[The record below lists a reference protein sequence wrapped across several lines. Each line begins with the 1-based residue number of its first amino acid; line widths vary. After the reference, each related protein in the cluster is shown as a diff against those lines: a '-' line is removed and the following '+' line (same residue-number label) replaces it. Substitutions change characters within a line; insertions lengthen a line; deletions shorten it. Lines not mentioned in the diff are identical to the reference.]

1 MDTLLF
7 TLHFYYGGNHMK
19 FSCEKYLLQGACN
32 IASRAAA
39 SKSPIPALEGLQI
52 SCEDKLYVKGYDL
65 KKGIVTGIEADIV
78 QCGVIVVGA
87 RLFGEMIRRLPD
99 GIVTV
104 STDEKDNIYKRL
116 NVESLS
122 FSNGEQRVSITGNRI
137 LSKAGVIS
145 LTTPNIGLEDDE
157 QYEHN
162 NDLALDIDAVKYEAK
177 AYIEERK
184 WGVKE
189 ASLDFRDVDPF
200 KAEAGDVPDAGQ
212 QAPKKRGRK
221 AKKAA

>member
-1 MDTLLF
+1 MEFQKIQVTKQGTLNCTYKNEDGDVITF
-7 TLHFYYGGNHMK
+7 V
-19 FSCEKYLLQGACN
+19 GAN
-32 IASRAAA
+32 IIHR
-39 SKSPIPALEGLQI
+39 
-52 SCEDKLYVKGYDL
+52 DL
-65 KKGIVTGIEADIV
+65 KEAMQAIIPHLALITEQREAWVVTYEQLKAQRI
-78 QCGVIVVGA
+78 
-87 RLFGEMIRRLPD
+87 
-99 GIVTV
+99 
-104 STDEKDNIYKRL
+104 TDNDDNIYKRL

-145 LTTPNIGLEDDE
+145 LTTPSVGLEDDE

-221 AKKAA
+221 SKKAA

>member
-1 MDTLLF
+1 MEFQKIQVTKQGTLNCTYKNEDGDVITF
-7 TLHFYYGGNHMK
+7 I
-19 FSCEKYLLQGACN
+19 GAN
-32 IASRAAA
+32 IIHR
-39 SKSPIPALEGLQI
+39 
-52 SCEDKLYVKGYDL
+52 DL
-65 KKGIVTGIEADIV
+65 KEAMQAIIPHLALITEQREAWVTTYEQLKAQRI
-78 QCGVIVVGA
+78 
-87 RLFGEMIRRLPD
+87 
-99 GIVTV
+99 
-104 STDEKDNIYKRL
+104 TDNDDNIYKRL

-145 LTTPNIGLEDDE
+145 LTTPNVGLEDDE

-221 AKKAA
+221 SKKAA

>member
-1 MDTLLF
+1 MEFQKIQVTKQGTLNCTYKNEDGDVITF
-7 TLHFYYGGNHMK
+7 V
-19 FSCEKYLLQGACN
+19 GAN
-32 IASRAAA
+32 IIHR
-39 SKSPIPALEGLQI
+39 
-52 SCEDKLYVKGYDL
+52 DL
-65 KKGIVTGIEADIV
+65 KEAMQAIIPHLALITEQREAWVVTYEQLKAQRI
-78 QCGVIVVGA
+78 
-87 RLFGEMIRRLPD
+87 
-99 GIVTV
+99 
-104 STDEKDNIYKRL
+104 TDNDDNIYKRL

-145 LTTPNIGLEDDE
+145 LTTPNVGLEDDE

-221 AKKAA
+221 SKKAA